1 MLHGVDTIEFISG
14 PVAVETSPTAVIG
27 LVGTALIT
35 LAFLVKFRPS
45 QLREAKES

>member
-1 MLHGVDTIEFISG
+1 VS
-14 PVAVETSPTAVIG
+14 
-27 LVGTALIT
+27 TALIT